1 MALALCLFSQSGGF
15 LALLHS
21 LTPTP
26 GLFLTAFSPLFTA
39 PITSASSPLAPM
51 TRCLFA
57 KGTAI
62 STKRMVRT
70 KRIFAP
76 FQ

>member
-1 MALALCLFSQSGGF
+1 MALALCLFSQSGVF
-15 LALLHS
+15 FALLYP

-26 GLFLTAFSPLFTA
+26 RLFLSAFSPLFTA
-39 PITSASSPLAPM
+39 PITSASAPLAPT

-62 STKRMVRT
+62 PAKRMVRT
-70 KRIFAP
+70 K
-76 FQ
+76 